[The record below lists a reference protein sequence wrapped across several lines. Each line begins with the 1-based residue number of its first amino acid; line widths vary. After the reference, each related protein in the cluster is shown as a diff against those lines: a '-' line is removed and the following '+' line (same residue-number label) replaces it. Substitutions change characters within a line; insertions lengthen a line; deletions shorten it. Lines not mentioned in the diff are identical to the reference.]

1 MVKKMSEDEP
11 VPFWEPLK
19 ATREWILAKTK
30 GYKFFKDGNVKS
42 DWSVKNE

>member
-1 MVKKMSEDEP
+1 MSEDEP

-30 GYKFFKDGNVKS
+30 GYKFFKNENVKS